1 MKNLDL
7 FYAVNSLHKLK
18 RTVTTVMVKYN
29 ELIVYSGF
37 FSVTQKIISLVT
49 LNCKHYLK
57 FN

>member
-37 FSVTQKIISLVT
+37 LFSYTVDNQFS
-49 LNCKHYLK
+49 YLK
-57 FN
+57 L